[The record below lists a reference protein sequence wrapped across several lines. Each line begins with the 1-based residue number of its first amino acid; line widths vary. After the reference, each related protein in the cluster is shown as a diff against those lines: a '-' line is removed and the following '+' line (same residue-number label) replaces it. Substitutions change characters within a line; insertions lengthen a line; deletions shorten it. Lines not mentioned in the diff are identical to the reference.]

1 MSHGD
6 GANGK
11 TEMTTTSAKKTD
23 LRKVRNIGFIA
34 HIDAGK
40 TTVTERVLFFTGET
54 YKIGN
59 IDEGTTVMDFMSL
72 ERERGITIGSAATNA
87 QWDGH
92 QINIIDTPGHVDFT
106 AEVERSLRVLDGGV
120 VVLESV
126 SGVQPQSETVWRQ
139 ADTYK
144 VPCMIFVNK
153 MDRLGANFN
162 FAVQTVHDRLG
173 ANAVPIQIPMGAE
186 SEFVGLI
193 DLVGQKAY
201 LYEEADAVEH
211 TLIDIPA
218 EYVEEAEEARQL
230 LIEKVAE
237 TDDDLMEKFLE
248 EVEITNAELKAALRR
263 ATIALKIFPVC
274 VGSAL
279 KHRGVHPL
287 LDAVIDYLPSP
298 LDVEAIKGVDPADES
313 VQLERQ
319 PSVDDPMSA
328 LAFKVVT
335 DPHVGRL
342 VYLRVY
348 SGILES
354 GINIYNSTTRSKERI
369 GRLMVMHADSREEK
383 KFAGPGEIVAAI
395 GLKDTIT
402 GHTLCPQ
409 NAQISLEKISFPDP
423 VLSVA
428 VEPKTRTDQEKMS
441 AALVRL
447 ADEDPTL
454 VVSSDEESG
463 QVILAGMGEL
473 HLDVIV
479 ERMRREF
486 NVDATVGA
494 PRVAYRETVTRV
506 ATAQGKLVKQTGGH
520 GQFGDCTLRLE
531 PVEPGAGL
539 LFESEITGSTL
550 PREYFRPIEQGFR
563 EAARSGVIAGYPVV
577 DMKAVLVDGSYHE
590 VDSSEMAFKVAAS
603 MAFKSAMAKGKPA
616 LLEPIMKIEVVTP
629 SEYLGDVLGDLNS
642 RRSQVQNMESRG
654 EAQAIVA
661 FIPLAETFQ
670 YATHVRS
677 MTTGR
682 ASFSMEL
689 DHYSAVPKNVAEK
702 VTGN

>member
-1 MSHGD
+1 
-6 GANGK
+6 
-11 TEMTTTSAKKTD
+11 MTTKSAKKTD
-23 LRKVRNIGFIA
+23 LKKVRNIGFIA

-59 IDEGTTVMDFMSL
+59 IDDGTTVMDFMSL

-92 QINIIDTPGHVDFT
+92 QVNIIDTPGHVDFT

-144 VPCMIFVNK
+144 VPRLIFVNK
-153 MDRLGANFN
+153 MDRLGANFDY
-162 FAVQTVHDRLG
+162 AVQTVHERLG

-186 SEFVGLI
+186 SEFEGLI
-193 DLVGQKAY
+193 DLVEQKAY
-201 LYEEADAVEH
+201 SYPSPEAIEH
-211 TLIDIPA
+211 EITDIPA
-218 EYVEEAEEARQL
+218 EYAEKAEEARMHM
-230 LIEKVAE
+230 IEKVAE
-237 TDDDLMEKFLE
+237 TDDDLMLKFLE
-248 EVEITNAELKAALRR
+248 EEEITVDEIKAALRK
-263 ATIALKIFPVC
+263 ATIALRIFPVC

-279 KHRGVHPL
+279 RHRGVHPL
-287 LDAVIDYLPSP
+287 LDAVVSYLPSP
-298 LDVEAIKGVDPADES
+298 LDVPSIKGVDPSDEEVELERKPSADE
-313 VQLERQ
+313 
-319 PSVDDPMSA
+319 PMTA

-335 DPHVGRL
+335 DQHVGRL

-354 GINIYNSTTRSKERI
+354 GSTVYNSATRSRERV
-369 GRLMVMHADSREEK
+369 GRLMVMHADSREERES
-383 KFAGPGEIVAAI
+383 AGPGEIVAAI
-395 GLKDTIT
+395 GLKDTVT
-402 GHTLCPQ
+402 GQTLCPQ
-409 NAQISLEKISFPDP
+409 DAQISLEQISFPEP

-428 VEPKTRTDQEKMS
+428 VEPKTRSDQEKMS
-441 AALVRL
+441 NALVRL

-454 VVSSDEESG
+454 QVATDEESG

-473 HLDVIV
+473 HLDVVV

-486 NVDATVGA
+486 SVDATVGA
-494 PRVAYRETVTRV
+494 PRVAYRETVTQS
-506 ATAQGKLVKQTGGH
+506 ATAQGKLVRQTGGH
-520 GQFGDCTLRLE
+520 GQYGDCTLRLE
-531 PVEPGAGL
+531 PLEPGTGL
-539 LFESEITGSTL
+539 VFESEITGSTL
-550 PREYFRPIEQGFR
+550 PREYYRPIEQGFM
-563 EAARSGVIAGYPVV
+563 EAAKAGTVAGYPCV
-577 DMKAVLVDGSYHE
+577 DIKAVLVDGSHHE
-590 VDSSEMAFKVAAS
+590 VDSSEMAFKVAGS
-603 MAFKSAMAKGKPA
+603 MAFKSAMEKGKPA

-629 SEYLGDVLGDLNS
+629 SEFLGDVLGDLNS
-642 RRSQVQNMESRG
+642 RRAQVQNMDARG
-654 EAQAIVA
+654 DAQVVNA

-677 MTTGR
+677 ITTGR

-689 DHYSAVPKNVAEK
+689 DHYAAVPKNVAEK
-702 VTGN
+702 VSGN

>member
-1 MSHGD
+1 
-6 GANGK
+6 
-11 TEMTTTSAKKTD
+11 MTTKSAKKTD
-23 LRKVRNIGFIA
+23 LKKVRNIGFIA

-59 IDEGTTVMDFMSL
+59 IDDGTTVMDFMSL

-92 QINIIDTPGHVDFT
+92 QVNIIDTPGHVDFT

-144 VPCMIFVNK
+144 VPRLIFVNK
-153 MDRLGANFN
+153 MDRLGANFDY
-162 FAVQTVHDRLG
+162 AVQTVHDRLG

-186 SEFVGLI
+186 SEFHGLI
-193 DLVGQKAY
+193 DLVEQKAY
-201 LYEEADAVEH
+201 SYPSPEAIEH
-211 TLIDIPA
+211 EITDIPD
-218 EYVEEAEEARQL
+218 EYVEKVEEARMHM
-230 LIEKVAE
+230 IEKVAE
-237 TDDDLMEKFLE
+237 TDDDLMLKFLE
-248 EVEITNAELKAALRR
+248 EEEITVGEIKAALRK
-263 ATIALKIFPVC
+263 ATIALQIFPVC

-279 KHRGVHPL
+279 RHRGVHPL
-287 LDAVIDYLPSP
+287 LDAVTAYLPSP
-298 LDVEAIKGVDPADES
+298 LDVPSIKGVDPSDEE
-313 VQLERQ
+313 VELERK
-319 PSVDDPMSA
+319 PSPDEPMTA

-335 DPHVGRL
+335 DQHVGRL

-354 GINIYNSTTRSKERI
+354 GSTVYNSATRSRERV
-369 GRLMVMHADSREEK
+369 GRLMVMHADSREERES
-383 KFAGPGEIVAAI
+383 AGPGEIVAAI

-402 GHTLCPQ
+402 GQTLCPQ
-409 NAQISLEKISFPDP
+409 DAQISLEQISFPDP

-428 VEPKTRTDQEKMS
+428 VEPKTRSDQEKMS
-441 AALVRL
+441 NALVRL

-454 VVSSDEESG
+454 QVATDEESG

-473 HLDVIV
+473 HLDVVV

-486 NVDATVGA
+486 SVDARVGA
-494 PRVAYRETVTRV
+494 PRVAYRETVTQS
-506 ATAQGKLVKQTGGH
+506 ATAQGKLVRQTGGH
-520 GQFGDCTLRLE
+520 GQYGDCTLRLE
-531 PVEPGAGL
+531 PLEPGTGL
-539 LFESEITGSTL
+539 VFESEITGSTL
-550 PREYFRPIEQGFR
+550 PREYYRPIEQGFM
-563 EAARSGVIAGYPVV
+563 EAAKAGTVAGYPCV
-577 DMKAVLVDGSYHE
+577 DIKAVLVDGSHHE
-590 VDSSEMAFKVAAS
+590 VDSSEMAFKVAGS
-603 MAFKSAMAKGKPA
+603 MAFKSAMQKGKPA

-629 SEYLGDVLGDLNS
+629 SEFLGDVLGDLNS
-642 RRSQVQNMESRG
+642 RRAQVQNMDARG
-654 EAQAIVA
+654 DAQVVNA

-677 MTTGR
+677 ITTGR

-689 DHYSAVPKNVAEK
+689 DHYAAVPKNVAEK
-702 VTGN
+702 VSGN

>member
-1 MSHGD
+1 M
-6 GANGK
+6 A
-11 TEMTTTSAKKTD
+11 TMMTTTSAKKTD

-87 QWDGH
+87 QWAGH
-92 QINIIDTPGHVDFT
+92 QVNIIDTPGHVDFT

-144 VPCMIFVNK
+144 VPRLIFVNK
-153 MDRLGANFN
+153 MDRLGADFN
-162 FAVQTVHDRLG
+162 YAVQTVHDRLG

-186 SEFVGLI
+186 SEFSGLI
-193 DLVGQKAY
+193 DLVARQAY
-201 LYEEADAVEH
+201 AYETPEAVEH
-211 TLIDIPA
+211 SLVDIPA
-218 EYVEEAEEARQL
+218 EYAEVAEEARQHL
-230 LIEKVAE
+230 VEKIAE
-237 TDDDLMEKFLE
+237 TDDRLMEKFLE
-248 EVEITNAELKAALRR
+248 EEEISEEELKIALRK
-263 ATIALKIFPVC
+263 ATISLDIFPVC

-279 KHRGVHPL
+279 RHRGVHPL

-298 LDVEAIKGVDPADES
+298 LDVEAIRGVDPADES
-313 VQLERQ
+313 VELERQ
-319 PSVDDPMSA
+319 PSYDDPMSA
-328 LAFKVVT
+328 LAFKIVT

-354 GINIYNSTTRSKERI
+354 GANIYNSTTRSKERI

-383 KFAGPGEIVAAI
+383 KSAGPGEIVAAI

-409 NAQISLEKISFPDP
+409 DAQISLEQISFPDP

-441 AALVRL
+441 TALVRL

-486 NVDATVGA
+486 HVDATVGA
-494 PRVAYRETVTRV
+494 PRVAYRETVTKV
-506 ATAQGKLVKQTGGH
+506 ATAQGNLVKQTGGH

-531 PVEPGAGL
+531 PLDPGSGL

-550 PREYFRPIEQGFR
+550 PREYFRPVEQGFR
-563 EAARSGVIAGYPVV
+563 EAARAGVIAGYPVV
-577 DMKAVLVDGSYHE
+577 DMKAVLIDGSYHE
-590 VDSSEMAFKVAAS
+590 VDSSEMALKVAAS
-603 MAFKSAMAKGKPA
+603 MAFKSAMGKGKPA
-616 LLEPIMKIEVVTP
+616 LLEPIMKLEVVTP
-629 SEYLGDVLGDLNS
+629 SEFLGDVLGDLNS

-654 EAQAIVA
+654 EAQVILA

-677 MTTGR
+677 ITTGR

>member
-1 MSHGD
+1 
-6 GANGK
+6 
-11 TEMTTTSAKKTD
+11 MTTTSAKKID
-23 LRKVRNIGFIA
+23 LKKVRNIGFIA

-92 QINIIDTPGHVDFT
+92 LVNIIDTPGHVDFT

-139 ADTYK
+139 ADTYN
-144 VPCMIFVNK
+144 VPRMIFVNK

-162 FAVQTVHDRLG
+162 YAVQTVHERLG

-193 DLVGQKAY
+193 DLVAQKAY
-201 LYEEADAVEH
+201 YYEEAEAVEH

-218 EYVEEAEEARQL
+218 EYVEVAEEARQH

-237 TDDDLMEKFLE
+237 TDDALMEKFLE
-248 EVEITNAELKAALRR
+248 EEEITEGELKAVLRK

-287 LDAVIDYLPSP
+287 LDAVVNYLPSP
-298 LDVEAIKGVDPADES
+298 LDVEAITGEDPSDES
-313 VQLERQ
+313 IKLVRQ
-319 PSVDDPMSA
+319 PSVDEPMSA

-409 NAQISLEKISFPDP
+409 SDQISLEKISFPDP

-454 VVSSDEESG
+454 VVATDEESG

-486 NVDATVGA
+486 NVEATVGA
-494 PRVAYRETVTRV
+494 PRVAYRETVTRA

-577 DMKAVLVDGSYHE
+577 DMKAVLVDGSHHD

-603 MAFKSAMAKGKPA
+603 MAFKAAMNKGKPA

-642 RRSQVQNMESRG
+642 RRSQVQNMETRG
-654 EAQAIVA
+654 AAQVISA

-677 MTTGR
+677 ITTGR
-682 ASFSMEL
+682 ASFAMEL

-702 VTGN
+702 VTGS

>member
-1 MSHGD
+1 
-6 GANGK
+6 
-11 TEMTTTSAKKTD
+11 MTTTSAKKTD
-23 LRKVRNIGFIA
+23 LKKVRNIGFIA

-92 QINIIDTPGHVDFT
+92 QVNIIDTPGHVDFT

-144 VPCMIFVNK
+144 VPRMIFVNK
-153 MDRLGANFN
+153 MDRLGANFDY
-162 FAVQTVHDRLG
+162 AVSTVHDRLG
-173 ANAVPIQIPMGAE
+173 ANAVPIQMPMGAE
-186 SEFVGLI
+186 SEFAGLI

-201 LYEEADAVEH
+201 YYAEAEAVEH
-211 TLIDIPA
+211 TLIDIPDEYA
-218 EYVEEAEEARQL
+218 EAAEEARQH

-237 TDDDLMEKFLE
+237 TDDALMEKFFE
-248 EVEITNAELKAALRR
+248 EEEITTEELKAALRK
-263 ATIALKIFPVC
+263 ATIDLKIFPVL

-279 KHRGVHPL
+279 RHRGVHPL
-287 LDAVIDYLPSP
+287 LDAVVDYLPSP
-298 LDVEAIKGVDPADES
+298 LDVDAIKGVDPSDES
-313 VQLERQ
+313 VELTRQ
-319 PSVDDPMSA
+319 PSADEPMSA
-328 LAFKVVT
+328 LAFKAVT

-348 SGILES
+348 SGILEA
-354 GINIYNSTTRSKERI
+354 GTNIYNSATRSRERI

-383 KFAGPGEIVAAI
+383 KTAGPGEIVAAI

-402 GHTLCPQ
+402 GQTLCPQ
-409 NAQISLEKISFPDP
+409 DAQISLEQISFPDP

-428 VEPKTRTDQEKMS
+428 VEPKTRSDQEKMS
-441 AALVRL
+441 TALVRL

-454 VVSSDEESG
+454 TVASDEESG

-494 PRVAYRETVTRV
+494 PRVAYRETVTRA
-506 ATAQGKLVKQTGGH
+506 ATAQGKLVKQSGGH

-531 PVEPGAGL
+531 PVEPGDGL

-563 EAARSGVIAGYPVV
+563 EAARAGVIAGYPVV
-577 DMKAVLVDGSYHE
+577 DMKAVLVDGSHHD

-603 MAFKSAMAKGKPA
+603 MAFKAAMSKGAPA

-629 SEYLGDVLGDLNS
+629 SEFLGDVLGDLNS
-642 RRSQVQNMESRG
+642 RRSQVQNMEARG
-654 EAQAIVA
+654 EAQVISA

-677 MTTGR
+677 ITTGR
-682 ASFSMEL
+682 ASFAMEL
-689 DHYSAVPKNVAEK
+689 DHYTAVPKNVAEK
-702 VTGN
+702 VSGN

>member
-1 MSHGD
+1 
-6 GANGK
+6 
-11 TEMTTTSAKKTD
+11 MTTTSAKKTD
-23 LRKVRNIGFIA
+23 LKKVRNIGFIA

-92 QINIIDTPGHVDFT
+92 QVNIIDTPGHVDFT

-144 VPCMIFVNK
+144 VPRMIFVNK
-153 MDRLGANFN
+153 MDRLGANFDY
-162 FAVQTVHDRLG
+162 AVSTVHDRLG
-173 ANAVPIQIPMGAE
+173 ANAVPIQMPMGAE
-186 SEFVGLI
+186 SEFAGLI

-201 LYEEADAVEH
+201 YYAEAEAVEH
-211 TLIDIPA
+211 TLIDIPDEYA
-218 EYVEEAEEARQL
+218 EAAEEARQH

-237 TDDDLMEKFLE
+237 TDDALMEKFFE
-248 EVEITNAELKAALRR
+248 EEEITTEELKAALRK
-263 ATIALKIFPVC
+263 ATIDLKIFPVL

-279 KHRGVHPL
+279 RHRGVHPL
-287 LDAVIDYLPSP
+287 LDAVVDYLPSP
-298 LDVEAIKGVDPADES
+298 LDVDAIKGVDPSDES
-313 VQLERQ
+313 VELTRQ
-319 PSVDDPMSA
+319 PSADEPMSA

-348 SGILES
+348 SGILEA
-354 GINIYNSTTRSKERI
+354 GTNIYNSATRSRERI

-383 KFAGPGEIVAAI
+383 KTAGPGEIVAAI

-402 GHTLCPQ
+402 GQTLCPQ
-409 NAQISLEKISFPDP
+409 DAQISLEQISFPDP

-428 VEPKTRTDQEKMS
+428 VEPKTRSDQEKMS
-441 AALVRL
+441 TALVRL

-454 VVSSDEESG
+454 TVASDEESG

-494 PRVAYRETVTRV
+494 PRVAYRETVTRA
-506 ATAQGKLVKQTGGH
+506 ATAQGKLVKQSGGH

-531 PVEPGAGL
+531 PVEPGDGL

-563 EAARSGVIAGYPVV
+563 EAARAGVIAGYPVV
-577 DMKAVLVDGSYHE
+577 DMKAVLVDGSHHD

-603 MAFKSAMAKGKPA
+603 MAFKAAMNKGAPA

-629 SEYLGDVLGDLNS
+629 SEFLGDVLGDLNS
-642 RRSQVQNMESRG
+642 RRSQVQNMEARG
-654 EAQAIVA
+654 EAQVISA

-677 MTTGR
+677 ITTGR
-682 ASFSMEL
+682 ASFAMEL
-689 DHYSAVPKNVAEK
+689 DHYTAVPKNVAEK
-702 VTGN
+702 VSGN

>member
-1 MSHGD
+1 M
-6 GANGK
+6 A
-11 TEMTTTSAKKTD
+11 TMMTTTSAKKTD

-139 ADTYK
+139 ADTYN
-144 VPCMIFVNK
+144 VPRMIFVNK
-153 MDRLGANFN
+153 MDRLGADFKY
-162 FAVQTVHDRLG
+162 AVQTVHDRLG

-193 DLVGQKAY
+193 DLVDQKAY
-201 LYEEADAVEH
+201 FYGEAEAVEH

-218 EYVEEAEEARQL
+218 EYVDVAEEARQH

-237 TDDDLMEKFLE
+237 TDDGLMEKFLE
-248 EVEITNAELKAALRR
+248 EEEVTTEELKVALRR

-287 LDAVIDYLPSP
+287 LDAVINYLPSP
-298 LDVEAIKGVDPADES
+298 LDIDAIKGVDPADES
-313 VQLERQ
+313 IQLERQ

-354 GINIYNSTTRSKERI
+354 GVNIYNSTIRSKERI

-409 NAQISLEKISFPDP
+409 NEQISLEKITFPDP

-441 AALVRL
+441 TALVRL

-486 NVDATVGA
+486 NVEATVGA
-494 PRVAYRETVTRV
+494 PRVAYRETVTRA

-531 PVEPGAGL
+531 PLEPGSGL

-563 EAARSGVIAGYPVV
+563 EAARAGVIAGYPVV

-603 MAFKSAMAKGKPA
+603 MAFKSAMNKGKPA

-629 SEYLGDVLGDLNS
+629 SEFLGDVLGDLNS

-677 MTTGR
+677 ITTGR

>member
-1 MSHGD
+1 
-6 GANGK
+6 
-11 TEMTTTSAKKTD
+11 MTTKSAKKTD
-23 LRKVRNIGFIA
+23 LKKVRNIGFIA

-59 IDEGTTVMDFMSL
+59 IDDGTTVMDFMSL

-92 QINIIDTPGHVDFT
+92 QVNIIDTPGHVDFT

-144 VPCMIFVNK
+144 VPRLIFVNK
-153 MDRLGANFN
+153 MDRLGANFDY
-162 FAVQTVHDRLG
+162 AVQTVHERLG

-186 SEFVGLI
+186 SEFDGLI
-193 DLVGQKAY
+193 DLVEQKAY
-201 LYEEADAVEH
+201 SYPSPEAIEH
-211 TLIDIPA
+211 EITDIPA
-218 EYVEEAEEARQL
+218 EYAEKAEEARMHM
-230 LIEKVAE
+230 IEKVAE
-237 TDDDLMEKFLE
+237 TDDDLMLKFLE
-248 EVEITNAELKAALRR
+248 EEEITVDEIKAALRK
-263 ATIALKIFPVC
+263 ATIALRIFPVC

-279 KHRGVHPL
+279 RHRGVHPL
-287 LDAVIDYLPSP
+287 LDAVVSYLPSP
-298 LDVEAIKGVDPADES
+298 LDVPSIKGVDPSDEEVELERKPSADE
-313 VQLERQ
+313 
-319 PSVDDPMSA
+319 PMTA

-335 DPHVGRL
+335 DQHVGRL

-354 GINIYNSTTRSKERI
+354 GSTVYNSATRSRERV
-369 GRLMVMHADSREEK
+369 GRLMVMHADSREERES
-383 KFAGPGEIVAAI
+383 AGPGEIVAAI
-395 GLKDTIT
+395 GLKDTVT
-402 GHTLCPQ
+402 GQTLCPQ
-409 NAQISLEKISFPDP
+409 DAQISLEQISFPEP

-428 VEPKTRTDQEKMS
+428 VEPKTRSDQEKMS
-441 AALVRL
+441 NALVRL

-454 VVSSDEESG
+454 QVATDEESG

-473 HLDVIV
+473 HLDVVV

-486 NVDATVGA
+486 SVDATVGA
-494 PRVAYRETVTRV
+494 PRVAYRETVTQS
-506 ATAQGKLVKQTGGH
+506 ATAQGKLVRQTGGH
-520 GQFGDCTLRLE
+520 GQYGDCTLRLE
-531 PVEPGAGL
+531 PLEPGTGL
-539 LFESEITGSTL
+539 VFESEITGSTL
-550 PREYFRPIEQGFR
+550 PREYYRPIEQGFM
-563 EAARSGVIAGYPVV
+563 EAAKAGTVAGYPCV
-577 DMKAVLVDGSYHE
+577 DIKAVLVDGSHHE
-590 VDSSEMAFKVAAS
+590 VDSSEMAFKVAGS
-603 MAFKSAMAKGKPA
+603 MAFKSAMQKGKPA

-629 SEYLGDVLGDLNS
+629 SEFLGDVLGDLNS
-642 RRSQVQNMESRG
+642 RRAQVQNMDARG
-654 EAQAIVA
+654 DAQVVNA

-677 MTTGR
+677 ITTGR

-689 DHYSAVPKNVAEK
+689 DHYAAVPKNVAEK
-702 VTGN
+702 VSGN

>member
-1 MSHGD
+1 
-6 GANGK
+6 
-11 TEMTTTSAKKTD
+11 MTTKSAKKTD
-23 LRKVRNIGFIA
+23 LKKVRNIGFIA

-59 IDEGTTVMDFMSL
+59 IDDGTTVMDFMSL

-92 QINIIDTPGHVDFT
+92 QVNIIDTPGHVDFT

-144 VPCMIFVNK
+144 VPRLIFVNK
-153 MDRLGANFN
+153 MDRLGANFDY
-162 FAVQTVHDRLG
+162 AVQTVHERLG

-186 SEFVGLI
+186 SEFDGLI
-193 DLVGQKAY
+193 DLVEQKAY
-201 LYEEADAVEH
+201 SYPSPEAIEH
-211 TLIDIPA
+211 EITDIPA
-218 EYVEEAEEARQL
+218 EYAEKAEEARMHM
-230 LIEKVAE
+230 IEKVAE
-237 TDDDLMEKFLE
+237 TDDDLMLKFLE
-248 EVEITNAELKAALRR
+248 EEEITVDEIKAALRK
-263 ATIALKIFPVC
+263 ATIALRIFPVC

-279 KHRGVHPL
+279 RHRGVHPL
-287 LDAVIDYLPSP
+287 LDAVVSYLPSP
-298 LDVEAIKGVDPADES
+298 LDVPSIKGVDPSDEEVELERKPSADE
-313 VQLERQ
+313 
-319 PSVDDPMSA
+319 PMTA

-335 DPHVGRL
+335 DQHVGRL

-354 GINIYNSTTRSKERI
+354 GSTVYNSATRSRERV
-369 GRLMVMHADSREEK
+369 GRLMVMHADSREERES
-383 KFAGPGEIVAAI
+383 AGPGEIVAAI
-395 GLKDTIT
+395 GLKDTVT
-402 GHTLCPQ
+402 GQTLCPQ
-409 NAQISLEKISFPDP
+409 DAQISLEQISFPEP

-428 VEPKTRTDQEKMS
+428 VEPKTRSDQEKMS
-441 AALVRL
+441 NALVRL

-454 VVSSDEESG
+454 QVATDEESG

-473 HLDVIV
+473 HLDVVV

-486 NVDATVGA
+486 SVDATVGA
-494 PRVAYRETVTRV
+494 PRVAYRETVTQS
-506 ATAQGKLVKQTGGH
+506 ATAQGKLVRQTGGH
-520 GQFGDCTLRLE
+520 GQYGDCTLRLE
-531 PVEPGAGL
+531 PLEPGTGL
-539 LFESEITGSTL
+539 VFESEITGSTL
-550 PREYFRPIEQGFR
+550 PREYYRPIEQGFM
-563 EAARSGVIAGYPVV
+563 EAAQAGTVAGYPCV
-577 DMKAVLVDGSYHE
+577 DIKAVLVDGSHHE
-590 VDSSEMAFKVAAS
+590 VDSSEMAFKVAGS
-603 MAFKSAMAKGKPA
+603 MAFKSAMEKGKPA

-629 SEYLGDVLGDLNS
+629 SEFLGDVLGDLNS
-642 RRSQVQNMESRG
+642 RRAQVQNMDARG
-654 EAQAIVA
+654 DAQVVNA

-677 MTTGR
+677 ITTGR

-689 DHYSAVPKNVAEK
+689 DHYAAVPKNVAEK
-702 VTGN
+702 VSGN

>member
-1 MSHGD
+1 M
-6 GANGK
+6 A
-11 TEMTTTSAKKTD
+11 TVMTIASAKKTD
-23 LRKVRNIGFIA
+23 LKKVRNIGFIA

-92 QINIIDTPGHVDFT
+92 QVNIIDTPGHVDFT

-139 ADTYK
+139 ADTYN
-144 VPCMIFVNK
+144 VPRLIFVNK
-153 MDRLGANFN
+153 MDRLGADFN
-162 FAVQTVHDRLG
+162 YAVQTVHERLG
-173 ANAVPIQIPMGAE
+173 ANAVPIQMPMGAE

-193 DLVGQKAY
+193 DIVARKAY
-201 LYEEADAVEH
+201 SYATPEAIEH
-211 TLIDIPA
+211 EIIDIPA
-218 EYVEEAEEARQL
+218 EYAEAVEEARQHL
-230 LIEKVAE
+230 VEKVAE
-237 TDDDLMEKFLE
+237 TDDDLMLKFLE
-248 EVEITNAELKAALRR
+248 EEEIGEEELKAALRR
-263 ATIALKIFPVC
+263 ATISLQIFPVC

-279 KHRGVHPL
+279 RHRGVHPL

-298 LDVEAIKGVDPADES
+298 LDVDSIKGVDPADES
-313 VQLERQ
+313 IELERK

-342 VYLRVY
+342 VYLRIY

-354 GINIYNSTTRSKERI
+354 GENIYNSTTRSKERI

-383 KFAGPGEIVAAI
+383 KSAGPGEIVAAI

-402 GHTLCPQ
+402 GQTLCPQ

-441 AALVRL
+441 TALVRL

-494 PRVAYRETVTRV
+494 PRVAYRETVTR
-506 ATAQGKLVKQTGGH
+506 ATTAQGKLVKQTGGH

-531 PVEPGAGL
+531 PLEPGEGL

-563 EAARSGVIAGYPVV
+563 EAARSGVIAGFPVV

-603 MAFKSAMAKGKPA
+603 MAFKSAMNKGKPA

-629 SEYLGDVLGDLNS
+629 SEFLGDVLGDLNS

-654 EAQAIVA
+654 EAQVVSA

-677 MTTGR
+677 ITTGR

>member
-1 MSHGD
+1 
-6 GANGK
+6 
-11 TEMTTTSAKKTD
+11 MTTTSAKKTD

-144 VPCMIFVNK
+144 VPRMIFVNK

-186 SEFVGLI
+186 SELVGLI

-677 MTTGR
+677 ITTGR

>member
-1 MSHGD
+1 
-6 GANGK
+6 
-11 TEMTTTSAKKTD
+11 MTTKSAKKTD
-23 LRKVRNIGFIA
+23 LRMVRNIGFIA

-59 IDEGTTVMDFMSL
+59 IDDGTTVMDFMSL

-92 QINIIDTPGHVDFT
+92 QVNIIDTPGHVDFT

-144 VPCMIFVNK
+144 VPRLIFVNK
-153 MDRLGANFN
+153 MDRLGANFDY
-162 FAVQTVHDRLG
+162 AVQTVHDRLG

-186 SEFVGLI
+186 SEFHGLI
-193 DLVGQKAY
+193 DLVEQKAY
-201 LYEEADAVEH
+201 SYPSPEAIEH
-211 TLIDIPA
+211 EITDIPA
-218 EYVEEAEEARQL
+218 EYVEKAEEARMHM
-230 LIEKVAE
+230 IEKVAE
-237 TDDDLMEKFLE
+237 TDDDLMLKFLE
-248 EVEITNAELKAALRR
+248 EEEITVDEIKAALRK
-263 ATIALKIFPVC
+263 ATIALQIFPVC

-279 KHRGVHPL
+279 RHRGVHPL
-287 LDAVIDYLPSP
+287 LDAVTAYLPSP
-298 LDVEAIKGVDPADES
+298 LDVPSIKGVDPSDEE
-313 VQLERQ
+313 VELERK
-319 PSVDDPMSA
+319 PSPDEPMTA

-335 DPHVGRL
+335 DQHVGRL

-354 GINIYNSTTRSKERI
+354 GSTVYNSATRSRERV
-369 GRLMVMHADSREEK
+369 GRLMVMHADSREERES
-383 KFAGPGEIVAAI
+383 AGPGEIVAAI

-402 GHTLCPQ
+402 GQTLCPQ
-409 NAQISLEKISFPDP
+409 DAQISLEQISFPDP

-428 VEPKTRTDQEKMS
+428 VEPKTRSDQEKMS
-441 AALVRL
+441 NALVRL

-454 VVSSDEESG
+454 QVTTDEESG

-473 HLDVIV
+473 HLDVVV

-486 NVDATVGA
+486 SVDATVGA
-494 PRVAYRETVTRV
+494 PRVAYRETVTQS
-506 ATAQGKLVKQTGGH
+506 ATAQGKLVRQTGGH
-520 GQFGDCTLRLE
+520 GQYGDCTLRLE
-531 PVEPGAGL
+531 PLEPGTGL
-539 LFESEITGSTL
+539 VFESEITGSTL
-550 PREYFRPIEQGFR
+550 PREYYRPIEQGFM
-563 EAARSGVIAGYPVV
+563 EAAKAGTVAGYPCV
-577 DMKAVLVDGSYHE
+577 DIKAVLVDGSHHE
-590 VDSSEMAFKVAAS
+590 VDSSEMAFKVAGS
-603 MAFKSAMAKGKPA
+603 MAFKSAMQKGKPA

-629 SEYLGDVLGDLNS
+629 SEFLGDVLGDLNS
-642 RRSQVQNMESRG
+642 RRAQVQNMDARG
-654 EAQAIVA
+654 DAQVVNA

-677 MTTGR
+677 ITTGR

-689 DHYSAVPKNVAEK
+689 DHYAAVPKNVAEK
-702 VTGN
+702 VSGN

>member
-1 MSHGD
+1 
-6 GANGK
+6 
-11 TEMTTTSAKKTD
+11 MTTKSAKKTD
-23 LRKVRNIGFIA
+23 LKKVRNIGFIA

-59 IDEGTTVMDFMSL
+59 IDDGTTVMDFMSL

-92 QINIIDTPGHVDFT
+92 QVNIIDTPGHVDFT

-144 VPCMIFVNK
+144 VPRLIFVNK
-153 MDRLGANFN
+153 MDRLGANFDY
-162 FAVQTVHDRLG
+162 AVQTVHDRLG

-186 SEFVGLI
+186 SEFHGLI
-193 DLVGQKAY
+193 DLVEQKAY
-201 LYEEADAVEH
+201 SYPSPEAIEH
-211 TLIDIPA
+211 EITDIPA
-218 EYVEEAEEARQL
+218 EYVEKAEEARMHM
-230 LIEKVAE
+230 IEKVAE
-237 TDDDLMEKFLE
+237 TDDDLMLKFLE
-248 EVEITNAELKAALRR
+248 EEEITVDEIKAALRK
-263 ATIALKIFPVC
+263 ATIALQIFPVC

-279 KHRGVHPL
+279 RHRGVHPL
-287 LDAVIDYLPSP
+287 LDAVTAYLPSP
-298 LDVEAIKGVDPADES
+298 LDVPSIKGVDPSDEE
-313 VQLERQ
+313 VELERK
-319 PSVDDPMSA
+319 PSPDEPMTA

-335 DPHVGRL
+335 DQHVGRL

-354 GINIYNSTTRSKERI
+354 GSTVYNSATRSRERV
-369 GRLMVMHADSREEK
+369 GRLMVMHADSREERES
-383 KFAGPGEIVAAI
+383 AGPGEIVAAI

-402 GHTLCPQ
+402 GQTLCPQ
-409 NAQISLEKISFPDP
+409 DAQISLEQISFPDP

-428 VEPKTRTDQEKMS
+428 VEPKTRSDQEKMS
-441 AALVRL
+441 NALVRL

-454 VVSSDEESG
+454 QVATDEESG

-473 HLDVIV
+473 HLDVVV

-486 NVDATVGA
+486 SVDATVGA
-494 PRVAYRETVTRV
+494 PRVAYRETVTQS
-506 ATAQGKLVKQTGGH
+506 ATAQGKLVRQTGGH
-520 GQFGDCTLRLE
+520 GQYGDCTLRLE
-531 PVEPGAGL
+531 PLEPGTGL
-539 LFESEITGSTL
+539 VFESEITGSTL
-550 PREYFRPIEQGFR
+550 PREYYRPIEQGFM
-563 EAARSGVIAGYPVV
+563 EAAKAGTVAGYPCV
-577 DMKAVLVDGSYHE
+577 DIKAVLVDGSHHE
-590 VDSSEMAFKVAAS
+590 VDSSEMAFKVAGS
-603 MAFKSAMAKGKPA
+603 MAFKSAMQKGKPA

-629 SEYLGDVLGDLNS
+629 SEFLGDVLGDLNS
-642 RRSQVQNMESRG
+642 RRAQVQNMDARG
-654 EAQAIVA
+654 DAQVVNA

-677 MTTGR
+677 ITTGR

-689 DHYSAVPKNVAEK
+689 DHYAAVPKNVAEK
-702 VTGN
+702 VSGN

>member
-1 MSHGD
+1 
-6 GANGK
+6 
-11 TEMTTTSAKKTD
+11 MTTKSAKKTD
-23 LRKVRNIGFIA
+23 LKKVRNIGFIA

-59 IDEGTTVMDFMSL
+59 IDDGTTVMDFMSL

-92 QINIIDTPGHVDFT
+92 QVNIIDTPGHVDFT

-144 VPCMIFVNK
+144 VPRLIFVNK
-153 MDRLGANFN
+153 MDRLGANFDY
-162 FAVQTVHDRLG
+162 AVQTVHERLG

-186 SEFVGLI
+186 SEFDGLI
-193 DLVGQKAY
+193 DLVEQKAY
-201 LYEEADAVEH
+201 SYPSPEAIEH
-211 TLIDIPA
+211 EITDIPA
-218 EYVEEAEEARQL
+218 EYAEKAEEARMHM
-230 LIEKVAE
+230 IEKVAE
-237 TDDDLMEKFLE
+237 TDDDLMLKFLE
-248 EVEITNAELKAALRR
+248 EEEITVDEIKAALRK
-263 ATIALKIFPVC
+263 ATIALRIFPVC

-279 KHRGVHPL
+279 RHRGVHPL
-287 LDAVIDYLPSP
+287 LDAVVSYLPSP
-298 LDVEAIKGVDPADES
+298 LDVPSIKGVDPSDEEVELERKPSADE
-313 VQLERQ
+313 
-319 PSVDDPMSA
+319 PMTA

-335 DPHVGRL
+335 DQHVGRL

-354 GINIYNSTTRSKERI
+354 GSTVYNSATRSRERV
-369 GRLMVMHADSREEK
+369 GRLMVMHADSREERES
-383 KFAGPGEIVAAI
+383 AGPGEIVAAI
-395 GLKDTIT
+395 GLKDTVT
-402 GHTLCPQ
+402 GQTLCPQ
-409 NAQISLEKISFPDP
+409 DAQISLEQISFPEP

-428 VEPKTRTDQEKMS
+428 VEPKTRSDQEKMS
-441 AALVRL
+441 NALVRL

-454 VVSSDEESG
+454 QVATDEESG

-473 HLDVIV
+473 HLDVVV

-486 NVDATVGA
+486 SVDATVGA
-494 PRVAYRETVTRV
+494 PRVAYRETVTQS
-506 ATAQGKLVKQTGGH
+506 ATAQGKLVRQTGGH
-520 GQFGDCTLRLE
+520 GQYGDCTLRLE
-531 PVEPGAGL
+531 PLEPGTGL
-539 LFESEITGSTL
+539 VFESEITGSTL
-550 PREYFRPIEQGFR
+550 PREYYRPIEQGFM
-563 EAARSGVIAGYPVV
+563 EAAKAGTVAGYPCV
-577 DMKAVLVDGSYHE
+577 DIKAVLVDGSHHE
-590 VDSSEMAFKVAAS
+590 VDSSEMAFKVAGS
-603 MAFKSAMAKGKPA
+603 MAFKSAMEKGKPA

-629 SEYLGDVLGDLNS
+629 SEFLGDVLGDLNS
-642 RRSQVQNMESRG
+642 RRAQVQNMDARG
-654 EAQAIVA
+654 DAQVVNA

-677 MTTGR
+677 ITTGR

-689 DHYSAVPKNVAEK
+689 DHYAAVPKNVAEK
-702 VTGN
+702 VSGN

>member
-1 MSHGD
+1 M
-6 GANGK
+6 A
-11 TEMTTTSAKKTD
+11 TVMTTTSAKKTD
-23 LRKVRNIGFIA
+23 LKKVRNIGFIA

-87 QWDGH
+87 QWDSH
-92 QINIIDTPGHVDFT
+92 QVNIIDTPGHVDFT

-144 VPCMIFVNK
+144 VPRLIFVNK
-153 MDRLGANFN
+153 MDRLGADFN
-162 FAVQTVHDRLG
+162 YAVKTVHDRLG
-173 ANAVPIQIPMGAE
+173 ANAVPIQMPMGAE

-201 LYEEADAVEH
+201 FYEEAEAVEH

-218 EYVEEAEEARQL
+218 EYAGAAEEARQH

-237 TDDDLMEKFLE
+237 TDDTLMEKFLE
-248 EVEITNAELKAALRR
+248 EEEITNEELKAALRK

-298 LDVEAIKGVDPADES
+298 LDVESIKGVDPSDES
-313 VQLERQ
+313 IVLERK
-319 PSVDDPMSA
+319 PSAADPMSA

-354 GINIYNSTTRSKERI
+354 GVNIYNSTTRSKERI
-369 GRLMVMHADSREEK
+369 GRLLVMHADSREEK
-383 KFAGPGEIVAAI
+383 KWAGPGEIVAAI
-395 GLKDTIT
+395 GLKDTVT
-402 GHTLCPQ
+402 GQTLCPQ
-409 NAQISLEKISFPDP
+409 NAQISLEQISFPDP

-428 VEPKTRTDQEKMS
+428 VEPKTRSDQEKMS
-441 AALVRL
+441 TALVRL

-486 NVDATVGA
+486 NVDATVGV
-494 PRVAYRETVTRV
+494 PRVAYRETVTRA

-531 PVEPGAGL
+531 PLEPGTGL

-603 MAFKSAMAKGKPA
+603 MAFKSAMNKGKPA

-654 EAQAIVA
+654 EAQVISA

-677 MTTGR
+677 ITTGR

-689 DHYSAVPKNVAEK
+689 DHYSPVPKNVAEK

>member
-1 MSHGD
+1 
-6 GANGK
+6 
-11 TEMTTTSAKKTD
+11 MTTTSAKKTN

-144 VPCMIFVNK
+144 VPRMIFVNK

-677 MTTGR
+677 ITTGR

>member
-1 MSHGD
+1 
-6 GANGK
+6 
-11 TEMTTTSAKKTD
+11 MTTTSAKKID
-23 LRKVRNIGFIA
+23 LKKVRNIGFIA

-92 QINIIDTPGHVDFT
+92 LVNIIDTPGHVDFT

-139 ADTYK
+139 ADTYN
-144 VPCMIFVNK
+144 VPRMIFVNK

-162 FAVQTVHDRLG
+162 YAVQTVHERLG
-173 ANAVPIQIPMGAE
+173 ANAVPIQMPMGAE

-193 DLVGQKAY
+193 DLVAQKAY
-201 LYEEADAVEH
+201 YYEEAEAVEH

-218 EYVEEAEEARQL
+218 EYVEVAEKARQH

-248 EVEITNAELKAALRR
+248 EEEITEGELKAALRK

-287 LDAVIDYLPSP
+287 LDAVVNYLPSP
-298 LDVEAIKGVDPADES
+298 LDVEAITGEDPADES
-313 VQLERQ
+313 IKLVRQ
-319 PSVDDPMSA
+319 PSVDEPMSA

-409 NAQISLEKISFPDP
+409 SDQISLEKISFPDP

-454 VVSSDEESG
+454 VVATDEESG

-486 NVDATVGA
+486 NVEATVGA
-494 PRVAYRETVTRV
+494 PRVAYRETVTRA

-577 DMKAVLVDGSYHE
+577 DMKAVLVDGSHHD

-603 MAFKSAMAKGKPA
+603 MAFKAAMNKGKPA

-642 RRSQVQNMESRG
+642 RRSQVQNMETRG
-654 EAQAIVA
+654 AAQVISA

-677 MTTGR
+677 ITTGR
-682 ASFSMEL
+682 ASFAMEL

-702 VTGN
+702 VTGS